1 MKEKAGRAQTKMG
14 NREGGDKM
22 PSVPCRSRWRLDR
35 VGQQES
41 GRYPAEIILQ
51 KSPCKILWDH
61 LEGGVEQGGNP
72 AG

>member
-1 MKEKAGRAQTKMG
+1 
-14 NREGGDKM
+14 M